1 MQNID
6 IQACEHE
13 PIRYLGHIQAHGY
26 FLAVDAASFQVRQLS
41 INLEELF
48 SESAENIIDKPL
60 QSLSIN
66 DLTGTELV
74 QLIQIA
80 TKQGIVEGMTPFNVH
95 IDGREYYLVIHPLEG
110 LFVLEFEP
118 KNEVLFP
125 GTLQTLVSRVMS
137 SLQQSKSIQELLD
150 RVVVEMKAITQYDR
164 VMIYRFD
171 EDWNGEVA
179 AEAKEDHLEP
189 FLGLH
194 YPASDIPR
202 QARELYKTNLV
213 RTIVDSHARSVSIFP
228 GMNME
233 TREPLDLSQSILRAV
248 SPVHIEYLKNMG
260 VRSSM
265 SFSLLYKGELWG
277 LISCHQ
283 YDEPRLVDYTS
294 RMSGKMISQLLSAAL
309 EFRKDEEDQT
319 IVSRLWRNEQ
329 ILFEQMQRDWN
340 VVRGLTQKGTTA
352 LDISL
357 ASGVA
362 LLFEGKVHR
371 VGTTPDEP
379 QILKIVDW
387 LKNNKVDTIFHTN
400 QFSKVF
406 GPAVDYRDSASG
418 MMAIVI
424 SRQLEEYLL
433 WFKPE
438 VMQQVSWGGNPEEK
452 LMWTDE
458 AGRNRLSPR
467 KSFAKWT
474 QLVRNTSESWKPS
487 EIETAL
493 KLREDILQIVSQKA
507 NQIRI
512 LNEQLKL
519 AYEELDTF
527 SYTVSH
533 DLRTPL
539 ASIKTYSE
547 VLLMDY
553 GDRLDEETIP
563 LFEKIVSA
571 SNKMSDLIR
580 EILHYARS
588 GRTEMSTEPLP
599 MQELLHTLKDELL
612 VTSKN
617 PALVV
622 EIGETPPIRGD
633 KTMIMQVFTNLLTN
647 AIKYSQTVAEP
658 KITINGSKTDEA
670 VVYAISD
677 NGIGIDM
684 NQSGK
689 VFDLFKRL
697 DNARDYEGHG
707 VGLAIVK
714 RIMQRHHGKVWFYSE
729 PSRETTFYVSFPL
742 A

>member
-13 PIRYLGHIQAHGY
+13 PIRHLGHIQAHGY
-26 FLAVDAASFQVRQLS
+26 LLAVDASFRVRQLS
-41 INLEELF
+41 TNLEELLA
-48 SESAENIIDKPL
+48 STAENIINQPL
-60 QSLSIN
+60 QSLSMKE
-66 DLTGTELV
+66 LKGGELV

-80 TKQGIVEGMTPFNVH
+80 QKQGSFEGMTPFNVH
-95 IDGREYYLVIHPLEG
+95 IDGREYYLVIHLMDD
-110 LFVLEFEP
+110 LYMLEFEP

-125 GTLQTLVSRVMS
+125 GTLQVLVSRVMS
-137 SLQQSKSIQELLD
+137 SMQQSKSIQELLE

-179 AEAKEDHLEP
+179 AEAKEDHLET

-194 YPASDIPR
+194 YPASDIPK
-202 QARELYKTNLV
+202 QARELYKTNFV
-213 RTIVDSHARSVSIFP
+213 RTIIDSQARSVAIYP

-233 TREPLDLSQSILRAV
+233 TRQPLDLSQSILRAV

-277 LISCHQ
+277 LISCHH
-283 YDEPRLVDYTS
+283 YDDPRLVDYNS

-309 EFRKDEEDQT
+309 EFRKDEEDLSM
-319 IVSRLWRNEQ
+319 VNRLWRNEQ

-340 VVRGLTQKGTTA
+340 VVQGLTQKATTV

-357 ASGVA
+357 ASGAA
-362 LLFEGKVHR
+362 LLFEGKVHT
-371 VGTTPDEP
+371 VGKTPSES
-379 QILKIVDW
+379 QILKIADW
-387 LKNNKVDTIFHTN
+387 LKNNKVDTIFHTH

-406 GPAVDYRDSASG
+406 GPAIDYRDDASG

-424 SRQLEEYLL
+424 SRQLEEYLI

-438 VMQQVSWGGNPEEK
+438 VMQQVAWGGNPDDK
-452 LMWTDE
+452 QVWTDE

-474 QLVRNTSESWKPS
+474 QLVRNTSESWKQA
-487 EIETAL
+487 EINTAL
-493 KLREDILQIVSQKA
+493 KIREDILQIVTQKA

-547 VLLMDY
+547 VFLMDY

-588 GRTEMSTEPLP
+588 GRTEMSAEPLP
-599 MQELLHTLKDELL
+599 MKDLLYNLREELL
-612 VTSKN
+612 VTNKN
-617 PALVV
+617 ELLTID
-622 EIGETPPIRGD
+622 IGETPPIKGD

-647 AIKYSQTVAEP
+647 AIKYSQTAEHP
-658 KITINGSKTDEA
+658 CVTVKGIQTNEEVIYSVT
-670 VVYAISD
+670 D

-697 DNARDYEGHG
+697 DNAKEYEGHG

-714 RIMQRHHGKVWFYSE
+714 RIMQRHHGKVWFFSE
-729 PSRETTFYVSFPL
+729 PGRETTFYVSFPL

>member
-13 PIRYLGHIQAHGY
+13 PIRFLGHIQGY
-26 FLAVDAASFQVRQLS
+26 GYLLGVDQSNYKVRQLS
-41 INLEELF
+41 VNLEELC
-48 SESAENIIDKPL
+48 SGSAESLIDTPL
-60 QSLSIN
+60 QQISIG
-66 DLTGTELV
+66 DLPGTELI
-74 QLIQIA
+74 QLIHIA
-80 TKQGIVEGMTPFNVH
+80 VKQGSFESMTPFNVH
-95 IDGREYYLVIHPLEG
+95 IREREYYLVIHPVGDLY
-110 LFVLEFEP
+110 LLEFEP

-125 GTLQTLVSRVMS
+125 GTLQTLVGRVMS

-150 RVVVEMKAITQYDR
+150 RVAVEMKAITQYDR

-171 EDWNGEVA
+171 EDWNGEVL
-179 AEAKEDHLEP
+179 AEAKENHLDP

-202 QARELYKTNLV
+202 QARELYKTNLI
-213 RTIVDSHARSVSIFP
+213 RTIVDSQDRSVAIYP
-228 GMNME
+228 GMNLE
-233 TREPLDLSQSILRAV
+233 TRQPLDLSNSILRAV

-277 LISCHQ
+277 LISCHH
-283 YDEPRLVDYTS
+283 YEEPRLVDYTS

-319 IVSRLWRNEQ
+319 MVNRLWKNEQ
-329 ILFEQMQRDWN
+329 TVFEQMQRDWN
-340 VVRGLTQKGTTA
+340 VVQGLTRMATTG
-352 LDISL
+352 LDICF
-357 ASGVA
+357 ASGMA
-362 LLFEGKVHR
+362 LAFEGKIHTL
-371 VGTTPDEP
+371 GKTPSEA
-379 QILKIVDW
+379 QIFKMIEW
-387 LKNNKVDTIFHTN
+387 LKGTKMDTIFHTN
-400 QFSKVF
+400 HFSRVF
-406 GPAVDYRDSASG
+406 GPAIEYRDEASG
-418 MMAIVI
+418 VMAIVI
-424 SRQLEEYLL
+424 SRQLEEYIL

-438 VMQQVSWGGNPEEK
+438 LMQQVSWGGNPDEK
-452 LMWTDE
+452 IMWTDE
-458 AGRNRLSPR
+458 SGRNRLSPR

-474 QLVRNTSESWKPS
+474 QLVRNTSELWKQA
-487 EIETAL
+487 EINTAL
-493 KLREDILQIVSQKA
+493 KLREDILQIVTQKA

-553 GDRLDEETIP
+553 IDRLDEETIP

-571 SNKMSDLIR
+571 SNKMSDLIK

-588 GRTEMSTEPLP
+588 GRTEMSAEPLP
-599 MQELLHTLKDELL
+599 MKELLYSLRDELL
-612 VTSKN
+612 VSVKN
-617 PALVV
+617 QALKID
-622 EIGETPPIRGD
+622 IGETPPIKGD

-647 AIKYSQTVAEP
+647 AIKYSQFTSEP
-658 KITINGSKTDEA
+658 HIVVRGIQNDDE
-670 VVYAISD
+670 VIYSVSD

-684 NQSGK
+684 KQGGK

-697 DNARDYEGHG
+697 DNAREYEGHG

-714 RIMQRHHGKVWFYSE
+714 RIMQRHHGRVWFYSE
-729 PSRETTFYVSFPL
+729 PGHETTFYVSFPL